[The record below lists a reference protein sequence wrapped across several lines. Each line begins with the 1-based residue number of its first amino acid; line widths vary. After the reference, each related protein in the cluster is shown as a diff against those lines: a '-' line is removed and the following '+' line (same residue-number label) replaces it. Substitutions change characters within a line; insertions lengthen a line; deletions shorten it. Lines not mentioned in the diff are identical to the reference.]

1 MYMVLEYMQKGDLI
15 NFLKEK
21 DLEAPG
27 SARNKVANNNGLNS
41 PMNDA
46 DLWNIFK
53 QVSAGIRYLHHQNI
67 VHGDIKPQVNSD
79 GTMVLHL

>member
-1 MYMVLEYMQKGDLI
+1 MYLVLEYMQKGDLI

-21 DLEAPG
+21 DFESNHAA
-27 SARNKVANNNGLNS
+27 SNKVANNNNNNNGLNS

-53 QVSAGIRYLHHQNI
+53 QVAAGIRYLHHQNI
-67 VHGDIKPQVNSD
+67 VHGDIKPQVRK
-79 GTMVLHL
+79 